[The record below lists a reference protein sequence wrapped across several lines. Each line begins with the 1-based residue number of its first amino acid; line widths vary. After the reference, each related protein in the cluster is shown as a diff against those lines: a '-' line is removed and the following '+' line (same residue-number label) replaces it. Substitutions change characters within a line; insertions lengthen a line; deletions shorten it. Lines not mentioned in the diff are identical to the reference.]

1 LILWDWDKLKIL
13 TKINIGI
20 TGMPASI
27 IQNQK
32 AGDVDIDFNYQISYN
47 KYDPKCVVVTGMDT
61 YKYYQ
66 IVDKED
72 KKVEFEADH
81 TQVNNKDREL
91 STKYSCHCW
100 MNDGRLVVCTELGE
114 IMVLETNG
122 EFLAY
127 VPESPIEDEG
137 EFKIEAI
144 TAFTRGFIV
153 SGEDKIYAYEKT
165 EDPNVLYRPIGM
177 PTESQ
182 NATFMSLCLSQS
194 EDYLYCITKQ
204 NQLMK
209 VDIPLYDGSD

>member
-1 LILWDWDKLKIL
+1 
-13 TKINIGI
+13 
-20 TGMPASI
+20 
-27 IQNQK
+27 
-32 AGDVDIDFNYQISYN
+32 
-47 KYDPKCVVVTGMDT
+47 
-61 YKYYQ
+61 
-66 IVDKED
+66 
-72 KKVEFEADH
+72 
-81 TQVNNKDREL
+81 
-91 STKYSCHCW
+91 

-194 EDYLYCITKQ
+194 EDYLYCITK
-204 NQLMK
+204 
-209 VDIPLYDGSD
+209 